1 MGGINMGIIAKR
13 VRLLGSRGE
22 RETEG
27 LFDSK
32 AIHSFTR
39 RDIAEQL
46 AILLPLPQPMS
57 FEMAQQGATLAVRER
72 VVLDFWIDGYRFSNE
87 FFVVD
92 NLANELIIG
101 ATTMQKWRLKLDM
114 EREDIIV
121 DPSVT
126 RLRFV

>member
-1 MGGINMGIIAKR
+1 MGIITKH
-13 VRLLGSRGE
+13 VRLVGSRGE
-22 RETEG
+22 HETEG
-27 LFDSK
+27 LFDSGTSY
-32 AIHSFTR
+32 SFIR
-39 RDIAEQL
+39 RDIAERL
-46 AILLPLPQPMS
+46 ATLEPLPQPMS

-72 VVLDFWIDGYRFSNE
+72 AVLDFWIDGYRFSDE

-92 NLANELIIG
+92 NIADEVIIG

-114 EREDIIV
+114 EREDIII